1 MPHRPRP
8 EARRMRSS
16 GSTAPRL
23 PSPLPV
29 PDPPARACAWAWAR
43 TGRET
48 AHAQGQARRVVRG
61 REQRFR
67 SSSRRRPGVPR
78 ARSMRAGGRSAPR
91 RAAGRERAGRTRAG
105 SGGGEGVAQAQ
116 CSFSAECC
124 EGGSDG
130 GRHFGGAV
138 PGTAGSGARRRTLS

>member
-1 MPHRPRP
+1 MPQRPRP
-8 EARRMRSS
+8 DARRMRSS
-16 GSTAPRL
+16 GSTAPL
-23 PSPLPV
+23 TPASTG
-29 PDPPARACAWAWAR
+29 PARAPQRRACAWAR

-61 REQRFR
+61 RERRFR
-67 SSSRRRPGVPR
+67 PASRRRPGVPR
-78 ARSMRAGGRSAPR
+78 ARSMRAGGRSARR

-130 GRHFGGAV
+130 GRHLGGAV